1 MNGGRFLLDTN
12 IILYIL
18 SGDDTIAKYVQNQI
32 LYTSIIC
39 EIELLSYK
47 ILTLS
52 QEKEIKKFLKEFR
65 VISIDDS
72 IKDIS
77 IELRKIYSLKIPD
90 AIVAATSIHLGVT
103 LVTADKE
110 FKKISDL
117 SIDFYNK
124 IS

>member
-90 AIVAATSIHLGVT
+90 AIVAATSIHLGLT